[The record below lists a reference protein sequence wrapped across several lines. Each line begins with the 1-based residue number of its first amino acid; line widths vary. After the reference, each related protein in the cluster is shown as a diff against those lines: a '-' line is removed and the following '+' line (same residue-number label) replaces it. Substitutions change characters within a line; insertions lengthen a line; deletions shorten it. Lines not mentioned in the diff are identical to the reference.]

1 MEDQTKQSPAS
12 EADTDERSPTP
23 PADDTGRDLLA
34 ENAALRE
41 QIRLSEARER
51 MTAELAAAGARSPGL
66 LFDSAKTRLQFADD
80 GRIANAAALVELLK
94 TEYPEQFGT
103 RSPSIDGGAGRSTPP
118 PLTKAALAK
127 MTPAEIAKL
136 DWAVVRRVLSEK

>member
-80 GRIANAAALVELLK
+80 GRIGQLAAPDRHHRLAHLARRRGGHAGQRAG
-94 TEYPEQFGT
+94 QFGVSEV
-103 RSPSIDGGAGRSTPP
+103 RLPP
-118 PLTKAALAK
+118 
-127 MTPAEIAKL
+127 
-136 DWAVVRRVLSEK
+136 